1 MTAATM
7 SQTDLILPGDGY
19 DEFVNFLTNVPSQPA
34 LLGSPRSVGGFP
46 SAEPSDDENKPPPVV
61 ANMKGR
67 DYNAL
72 IKQKSARKKQEDA
85 AVPTRSLT
93 KVVSSSSSPSNSKR
107 QLGNGYTEKIK
118 AKQQE
123 KKEAEAALAAAESTK
138 KRRASKEGSGG
149 GSPKNGKPAVPR
161 GPSLVFDD
169 DETWNENY
177 EALKKFQE
185 EHGNCDVP
193 FGKDTGALRSW
204 TERQKKLY
212 AHEKLD
218 EERMGKMTYLGFQ
231 F

>member
-1 MTAATM
+1 
-7 SQTDLILPGDGY
+7 
-19 DEFVNFLTNVPSQPA
+19 
-34 LLGSPRSVGGFP
+34 
-46 SAEPSDDENKPPPVV
+46 
-61 ANMKGR
+61 MKGR

-93 KVVSSSSSPSNSKR
+93 KVVTSSSSPSHSKR

-123 KKEAEAALAAAESTK
+123 KKEAEAALAAAESAK
-138 KRRASKEGSGG
+138 KRRASKEGSG

-161 GPSLVFDD
+161 GSSLVFDD